1 MQPMSVAM
9 CTPGAGAPVCIVAT
23 ADDEC
28 VAGVEAPPV
37 GLTPVT
43 PNPTVKPTAA
53 APPNTGNAFLIVVL
67 IRRSSLFGTFVK
79 SIRTFVTS

>member
-1 MQPMSVAM
+1 MQPVSVAA

-23 ADDEC
+23 PEDEC

-53 APPNTGNAFLIVVL
+53 APPNTANAFLIVVF
-67 IRRSSLFGTFVK
+67 IRRSSLFGAFVK
-79 SIRTFVTS
+79 SKRKFVTS